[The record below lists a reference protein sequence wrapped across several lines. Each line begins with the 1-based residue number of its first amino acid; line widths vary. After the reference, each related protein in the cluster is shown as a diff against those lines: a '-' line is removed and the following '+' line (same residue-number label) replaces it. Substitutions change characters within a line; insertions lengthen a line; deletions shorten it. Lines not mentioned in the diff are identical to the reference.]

1 MTKPAKE
8 SIRTVTIET
17 ESIELSQLLKF
28 IGLAESGG
36 EAKIQI
42 TSGKVRVNGAVETRK
57 SKKIVA
63 GDVVEFQKEKIRVAV
78 KPS

>member
-1 MTKPAKE
+1 MTKKASE
-8 SIRTVTIET
+8 TIRNVTIET
-17 ESIELSQLLKF
+17 ATIELSQLLKF
-28 IGLAESGG
+28 LGLAESGG

-63 GDVVEFQKEKIRVAV
+63 GDVVEFQKEKVRVAV
-78 KPS
+78 KPA